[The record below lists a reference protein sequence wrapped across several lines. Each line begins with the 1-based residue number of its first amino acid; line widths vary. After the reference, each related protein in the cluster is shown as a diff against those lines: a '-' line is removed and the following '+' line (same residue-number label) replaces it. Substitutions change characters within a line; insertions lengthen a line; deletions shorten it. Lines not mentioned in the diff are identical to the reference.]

1 MKARIDMVGTSLAVQ
16 RVGLHLP
23 VQLSLMGSY
32 DPICQK
38 RYSRKFKKDL
48 KWFTLKKKEKTSYFL
63 KKGDMIETDFIKD
76 TGS

>member
-16 RVGLHLP
+16 WVGLHLP
-23 VQLSLMGSY
+23 VQFSLTGSY
-32 DPICQK
+32 DPTCQK
-38 RYSRKFKKDL
+38 RYSHKFKKDL
-48 KWFTLKKKEKTSYFL
+48 KWFTLKKKKTSYFL

>member
-1 MKARIDMVGTSLAVQ
+1 MKARIDMVGTSLAIQ

-23 VQLSLMGSY
+23 VQLSLTGSY
-32 DPICQK
+32 DPTCQK
-38 RYSRKFKKDL
+38 RYSHKFKKDL
-48 KWFTLKKKEKTSYFL
+48 KWFTLKKKKKTSYFL

>member
-48 KWFTLKKKEKTSYFL
+48 KWFTLKKK
-63 KKGDMIETDFIKD
+63 KKPLIF
-76 TGS
+76 